1 MPFDLVVRPSLRAQ
15 RPRQPRRENRPASAE
30 RDFGFG
36 RPEAPAAWEYPRLK
50 PRLHALESPFY
61 LYTTTN

>member
-1 MPFDLVVRPSLRAQ
+1 MPFDLVVRPSLRVRRT
-15 RPRQPRRENRPASAE
+15 RPRRRENRPASAE

-36 RPEAPAAWEYPRLK
+36 RPEAPAAWEYPRLNA
-50 PRLHALESPFY
+50 RLHALESPFY

>member
-15 RPRQPRRENRPASAE
+15 RTRPPRRENRPASAE

-36 RPEAPAAWEYPRLK
+36 RPEAPAAWEYPRLNA
-50 PRLHALESPFY
+50 RLHALESPFR